1 MIGILGGMGTQAG
14 LDFCNKL
21 AILNRGKIDQEY
33 PLFIL
38 YNKSNIPG
46 RPESIGVQTGNIS
59 NSKPIKK
66 NKKKYQAVLNSLLKG
81 CKLLQKNKCKF
92 IVIPCNTAHY
102 WYDDLKRKI
111 NIPIINMP
119 QEVFKITKRTCKKN
133 SKIGLLAT
141 EGTLKTG
148 VYNKIFDKD
157 YNLEFPTDN
166 LQKNCV
172 NKAIKFVKMG
182 NVKSA
187 EKAIRPAINYLVKQ
201 KCKKIILGCTELPI
215 AIFAFKSFK
224 NVKTSK
230 VFLDPNL
237 ILAVSS
243 MKKYKSKNVRTN
255 Q

>member
-21 AILNRGKIDQEY
+21 AVLNRGKIDQEY
-33 PLFIL
+33 PLFLL

-46 RPESIGVQTGNIS
+46 RPESIGSQTKNLSDKSTNKIS
-59 NSKPIKK
+59 RVKYKK
-66 NKKKYQAVLNSLLKG
+66 VLKSLLKG
-81 CKLLQKNKCKF
+81 CKLLEKNKCKF

-102 WYDDLKRKI
+102 WFDDLQSKI

-119 QEVFKITKRTCKKN
+119 KEVFKFTKKKCKKN
-133 SKIGLLAT
+133 SKVGLLAT

-148 VYNKIFDKD
+148 VYKKFFEKD
-157 YNLEFPTDN
+157 YQLIEPS
-166 LQKNCV
+166 QKIQKLSV
-172 NKAIKFVKMG
+172 NKAIKLVKMG
-182 NVKSA
+182 NVKA
-187 EKAIRPAINYLVKQ
+187 AAKAIKPAIDSLIKM

-224 NVKTSK
+224 NVKSSK

-237 ILAVSS
+237 ILAHSAMVKH
-243 MKKYKSKNVRTN
+243 KK
-255 Q
+255 

>member
-46 RPESIGVQTGNIS
+46 RPESIGSQTKNLS
-59 NSKPIKK
+59 NKST
-66 NKKKYQAVLNSLLKG
+66 NKTSRAKYNKVLKSLLKG
-81 CKLLQKNKCKF
+81 CKLLEKNKCKF

-102 WYDDLKRKI
+102 WFDDLQNKI

-119 QEVFKITKRTCKKN
+119 KEVFKFTKKKCKKN
-133 SKIGLLAT
+133 SKVGLLAT

-148 VYNKIFDKD
+148 VYKKFFEKD
-157 YNLEFPTDN
+157 YQLIEPS
-166 LQKNCV
+166 QKIQKLSV
-172 NKAIKFVKMG
+172 NKAIKLVKMG
-182 NVKSA
+182 NVKA
-187 EKAIRPAINYLVKQ
+187 AAKAIIPAIDSLIKM

-215 AIFAFKSFK
+215 AIFAFKSFE
-224 NVKTSK
+224 NVKSSK

-237 ILAVSS
+237 ILAHSAMV
-243 MKKYKSKNVRTN
+243 KHQN
-255 Q
+255 

>member
-21 AILNRGKIDQEY
+21 AVLNRGKIDQEY
-33 PLFIL
+33 PLFLL

-46 RPESIGVQTGNIS
+46 RPESIGSQTKNLLNKSSNKIS
-59 NSKPIKK
+59 
-66 NKKKYQAVLNSLLKG
+66 KKKYNNVLTSLLKG
-81 CKLLQKNKCKF
+81 CKLLEKNKCKF

-102 WYDDLKRKI
+102 WFEDLQKKI

-119 QEVFKITKRTCKKN
+119 KEVFKFTKKKCKKN
-133 SKIGLLAT
+133 SMVGLLAT

-148 VYNKIFDKD
+148 VYKKFFDNNYKLIEPSKKI
-157 YNLEFPTDN
+157 
-166 LQKNCV
+166 QKLSV

-182 NVKSA
+182 NVKA
-187 EKAIRPAINYLVKQ
+187 AAKAIKHAIDFLIKM

-224 NVKTSK
+224 NVKSSK

-237 ILAVSS
+237 ILAHSAMV
-243 MKKYKSKNVRTN
+243 KHKN
-255 Q
+255 

>member
-33 PLFIL
+33 PLFLL

-46 RPESIGVQTGNIS
+46 RPESIGIQTGNLSNKSTNKIS
-59 NSKPIKK
+59 KIKY
-66 NKKKYQAVLNSLLKG
+66 NKVLKSLLQG
-81 CKLLQKNKCKF
+81 CKLLEKNKCKF

-102 WYDDLKRKI
+102 WYDDLQKKI

-119 QEVFKITKRTCKKN
+119 KEVFKFTKKNCKKN

-141 EGTLKTG
+141 EGTLKTD
-148 VYNKIFDKD
+148 VYHNFFNKNFDLIQPSE
-157 YNLEFPTDN
+157 NV
-166 LQKNCV
+166 QKKSV
-172 NKAIKFVKMG
+172 NKAIKLVKMG
-182 NVKSA
+182 KVKAAARSI
-187 EKAIRPAINYLVKQ
+187 KPAINSLMKM

-224 NVKTSK
+224 NIVSSK
-230 VFLDPNL
+230 IFLDPNL
-237 ILAVSS
+237 ILANSS
-243 MKKYKSKNVRTN
+243 MQKHNK
-255 Q
+255 

>member
-33 PLFIL
+33 PLFLL

-46 RPESIGVQTGNIS
+46 RPESIGIQTKSLS
-59 NSKPIKK
+59 NKSTNKVSKIKY
-66 NKKKYQAVLNSLLKG
+66 NKVLKSLLRG
-81 CKLLQKNKCKF
+81 CKLLEKNKCKF

-102 WYDDLKRKI
+102 WFDDLQKKV
-111 NIPIINMP
+111 NISIINMP
-119 QEVFKITKRTCKKN
+119 KEVFKFTKQNCKKN

-148 VYNKIFDKD
+148 VYHNFFNKSYDLIQ
-157 YNLEFPTDN
+157 P
-166 LQKNCV
+166 LQTLQNRSV
-172 NKAIKFVKMG
+172 NKAIKLVKMG
-182 NVKSA
+182 NVKA
-187 EKAIRPAINYLVKQ
+187 AAKAIKPAINYLLKM

-224 NVKTSK
+224 NVKSSK
-230 VFLDPNL
+230 IFLDPNL
-237 ILAVSS
+237 ILANSA
-243 MKKYKSKNVRTN
+243 MHKHKR
-255 Q
+255 

>member
-33 PLFIL
+33 PLFLL

-46 RPESIGVQTGNIS
+46 RPESIGIQTSNIS
-59 NSKPIKK
+59 NKSSNKISKIKY
-66 NKKKYQAVLNSLLKG
+66 NKVLKSLLHG
-81 CKLLQKNKCKF
+81 CKLLEKNKCKF

-102 WYDDLKRKI
+102 WFDDLQKKI
-111 NIPIINMP
+111 NISIINMP
-119 QEVFKITKRTCKKN
+119 KEVFKFTKNRCKKN

-148 VYNKIFDKD
+148 VYHNFFNKD
-157 YNLEFPTDN
+157 YNLIQPSHT
-166 LQKNCV
+166 LQKKSV
-172 NKAIKFVKMG
+172 NKAIKLVKMG
-182 NVKSA
+182 NVKA
-187 EKAIRPAINYLVKQ
+187 AAQTIKPAINSLLKM

-224 NVKTSK
+224 NVKSSK
-230 VFLDPNL
+230 IFLDPNL
-237 ILAVSS
+237 ILANSA
-243 MKKYKSKNVRTN
+243 MHKHKR
-255 Q
+255 